1 MSLQLKLH
9 DVPPTDQKPLDEP
22 TDEPLLFSNHT
33 STSSN
38 QPPPPSPPSPTFEPF
53 FSIANES
60 STPLLR
66 IETDFGAYILAVFV
80 SQHETIN
87 VKLKAHSCLLKA
99 DIDSVL
105 ATVDDNPNP
114 KRRIVAKHGMRIV
127 FKDDPDTPPL
137 TLEHFNSIQ
146 KWLQKAIERSK
157 DDRTPDRVWD
167 DIATALNRPRP
178 SLPTVYFQTRTPYT
192 CWPSHYIAA
201 TPEQSIPLATIQ
213 RALQT
218 GHFQVHAYWRAL
230 DRYPGGNAEL
240 ITTKYTFNGNTANI
254 QCSTF
259 SNWDGTMSLSG
270 PYTPTIHNPP
280 NFAQLLAPLLTSNNS
295 TCYKEDL
302 ATTWMQEYN
311 QEWSSQEVLLH
322 ITLPWSPTTF
332 HYFPST
338 YVSLFKTLALVNNR
352 SLHRLPSTILWH
364 IIDFVVQE
372 AFSINPETGGRGIL
386 VWRLHQATV
395 CSQLQNNV
403 DAFPNNAIST
413 HPTTQQK
420 KLLNALDDSVG
431 ISRPIL
437 WNNYG
442 LDLTEYGLENHEIPS
457 RAGRDYASERKRYLW
472 DGLWGSTYPIYLRWD
487 V

>member
-1 MSLQLKLH
+1 MARTTQTARRTTNGPEFIA
-9 DVPPTDQKPLDEP
+9 PPAPRAPIEELEQEPLDEP

-87 VKLKAHSCLLKA
+87 VKLKAHSCVIKA

-137 TLEHFNSIQ
+137 TLEHFISIQ

-167 DIATALNRPRP
+167 NIATALNRPRP
-178 SLPTVYFQTRTPYT
+178 SLPTV
-192 CWPSHYIAA
+192 
-201 TPEQSIPLATIQ
+201 
-213 RALQT
+213 
-218 GHFQVHAYWRAL
+218 
-230 DRYPGGNAEL
+230 
-240 ITTKYTFNGNTANI
+240 YTFNGNTANI

-302 ATTWMQEYN
+302 TTTWMQDYN

-364 IIDFVVQE
+364 IIDFVVQD

-395 CSQLQNNV
+395 CSQLQKNV